1 MHIQRKMQGHIELR
15 ATFSMLERQV
25 CGGET
30 GGGPLNSGL
39 TVVHLS
45 GFIVQGA
52 RGAGQWLDE
61 MLLVSGDVRCHPLL
75 SPPAGA
81 LS

>member
-1 MHIQRKMQGHIELR
+1 MHIQHKMQGHIELR

-25 CGGET
+25 CGGGT
-30 GGGPLNSGL
+30 GGGLLNSGL

-45 GFIVQGA
+45 IVQGA
-52 RGAGQWLDE
+52 RGASQWLDE
-61 MLLVSGDVRCHPLL
+61 MLLVSGDVRCHPML